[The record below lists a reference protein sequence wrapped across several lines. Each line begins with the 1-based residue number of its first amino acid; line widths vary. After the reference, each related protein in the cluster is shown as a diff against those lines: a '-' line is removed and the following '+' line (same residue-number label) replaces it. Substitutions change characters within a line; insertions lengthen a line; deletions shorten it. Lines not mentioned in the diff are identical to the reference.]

1 MADGEGCLAIFVLGR
16 TEKAHAEDTAD
27 EGGRQEKHGQDLDVS
42 KRSAVLMG
50 RTCD

>member
-1 MADGEGCLAIFVLGR
+1 MANGEDCLTSLVLGR
-16 TEKAHAEDTAD
+16 AEEAHTKDAAD
-27 EGGRQEKHGQDLDVS
+27 EGGRQEKHRQNLDVS

>member
-1 MADGEGCLAIFVLGR
+1 MANGEGCLAIFVLGR
-16 TEKAHAEDTAD
+16 AEEAHAKDTAD